1 LGNAVKFIPEG
12 DNSTT
17 RPFIGDK
24 GELYLQIIDRVI
36 GISED

>member
-1 LGNAVKFIPEG
+1 LRDAVKFTPRRRQI
-12 DNSTT
+12 ST